1 MSRRTL
7 VEAFML
13 PEEHNWMKWRSVRF
27 NMVRELNSFL
37 VKDKEGKLSPQEQED
52 FAEYQRDFEWELNDK
67 GDVKILSQEVACFW
81 MKSRPYDCRW

>member
-1 MSRRTL
+1 MSRIPL

-13 PEEHNWMKWRSVRF
+13 PEEHFWMEFRKVRF
-27 NMVRELNSFL
+27 YMRKELNSFL

-52 FAEYQRDFEWELNDK
+52 FAEYQRDFEWELDEK
-67 GDVKILSQEVACFW
+67 GKVKVLSPEVACLW